1 MAEVGQMSLK
11 ADVNTIT
18 TVDVLRNKFS
28 KTLGSG
34 KVESIYHPTTVFS
47 NRFTPVA

>member
-11 ADVNTIT
+11 ADVSTIT

-34 KVESIYHPTTVFS
+34 KVYSNYHPTTVFS

>member
-1 MAEVGQMSLK
+1 MSLK

-34 KVESIYHPTTVFS
+34 KVQLHQ
-47 NRFTPVA
+47 